1 MKGLSLVRFS
11 ILAVAALILIPFCS
25 AQAKLGGDWQ
35 GTYVDANGT
44 TFHLVWHV
52 TAAPDGA
59 LTSTFDNVDESIFGI
74 KARTT
79 RVKGSDVKIEVDD
92 VISPN
97 GQNINLKGSFAGTLN
112 QAANEVT
119 GTWTQIDPP
128 QDPVQITFKHG
139 AAQSPASPAAA
150 APAAKTAYPIAGDW
164 SGTLTV
170 GPGQLR
176 LLLHLTAA
184 KDGSLTAT
192 LDSIDQGANGIPV
205 TSATLTGSKLSLTV
219 DAVHGTYE
227 GTVNKDASEI
237 AGTWTQGQPLELNF
251 KRAQPQAAAPTPKPA
266 APSDIDGTW
275 HGVLD
280 TPKGNLRILFKIVN
294 MDTGLTATMQSPDQA
309 AVWMPT
315 TSVTRTGN
323 KITIEMKA
331 FGASF
336 EGQINAAKDAIDGS
350 FTQGMSIPLVLKK
363 S

>member
-1 MKGLSLVRFS
+1 MKGISLVRLS
-11 ILAVAALILIPFCS
+11 ILIVTALALAPFCS

-59 LTSTFDNVDESIFGI
+59 LTSTLDNVDESIFGI

-79 RVKGSDVKIEVDD
+79 TVKGSDVKIEVDD

-128 QDPVQITFKHG
+128 QDPLQITFKHTE
-139 AAQSPASPAAA
+139 AQPAPA
-150 APAAKTAYPIAGDW
+150 APATAPPAIAGDW
-164 SGTLTV
+164 SGTLAV
-170 GPGQLR
+170 GPAQLR
-176 LLLHLTAA
+176 LVLHLAAA
-184 KDGSLTAT
+184 KDGTLKAT

-205 TSATLTGSKLSLTV
+205 NAVALVGSKLSLAV

-237 AGTWTQGQPLELNF
+237 AGTWTQGRPLDLNF
-251 KRAQPQAAAPTPKPA
+251 KRAQPQGAVPAPKPA
-266 APSDIDGTW
+266 APSNIDGTW
-275 HGVLD
+275 QGSLN
-280 TPKGNLRILFKIVN
+280 TPRGALRILFKIVN
-294 MDTGLTATMQSPDQA
+294 MNTGLTATVQSPDQSPA
-309 AVWMPT
+309 WVPT

-336 EGQINAAKDAIDGS
+336 EGQINSAKDTIDGT
-350 FTQGMSIPLVLKK
+350 FTQGDSIPLVLKK